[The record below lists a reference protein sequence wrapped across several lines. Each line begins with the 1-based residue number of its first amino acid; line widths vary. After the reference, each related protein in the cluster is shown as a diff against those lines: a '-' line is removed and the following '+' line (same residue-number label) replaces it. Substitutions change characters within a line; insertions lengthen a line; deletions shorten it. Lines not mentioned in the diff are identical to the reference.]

1 MIEKKIYYIWMGD
14 KEKPEIFH
22 KCYNSWKKNLP
33 EYDII
38 EINESN
44 FNLSKYIE
52 ENRFFRVCYEKKLW
66 AYISDYVRIVHLY
79 EHGGIYMDIDMEIIK
94 NIDKK

>member
-44 FNLSKYIE
+44 FNLSKYIN
-52 ENRFFRVCYEKKLW
+52 ENRFFCLFPSWKAIVLHAKKPDDLQSI
-66 AYISDYVRIVHLY
+66 ANHPAF
-79 EHGGIYMDIDMEIIK
+79 
-94 NIDKK
+94 